1 MKYANNTFEDMTN
14 CSSHILYVKGRLHI
28 SLFARRKIE
37 TGEEL
42 LFDYGYN
49 EQKREEIEWL
59 RNFTQKYLF

>member
-49 EQKREEIEWL
+49 EQKREEI
-59 RNFTQKYLF
+59 